1 MNIIYGSAI
10 VAIALVVANSALALD
25 CNRDDLDQSS
35 MNECAHMDWQAADK
49 DLNLVYKRAKTAAR
63 RIDEYLD
70 SGQKPAAIMLR
81 DAQRA
86 WIPYRDQ
93 ACEVEST
100 VMRGGTM
107 QPLLRWVCMARLTR
121 ERTKDLRF
129 FADMS

>member
-1 MNIIYGSAI
+1 
-10 VAIALVVANSALALD
+10 
-25 CNRDDLDQSS
+25 
-35 MNECAHMDWQAADK
+35 MDWQAADK